1 MKDKLDRFEETPKK
15 KPLDRK
21 IIATHLRKRA
31 ILDAIIAMIMVPLSA
46 GMGTLMLLFADDVFL
61 IAFSVLFL
69 AMAAIWLWYVIL
81 PFILLPFGKFTVCLD
96 CMCRKEIV
104 RRSSGKY
111 TRWDPVFFFSH
122 HGSYTVYDSL
132 YNYSEPG
139 QLFYV
144 VSYYGHKRSPA
155 LIFHTHQYE
164 WVGAPEEII
173 GLISTESTPSD
184 RMSNETILTRRP
196 LTKGRKTKLTG
207 EEIARDMV
215 EDVRVSNGQ
224 LGLAAFGVVV
234 LGCLLFTIEAT
245 VATIFLA
252 VALPLCAAIGL
263 QRAIWCAKVRS
274 HRFNIEKDTLM
285 DKDPLNRG
293 IGRWKKMRFV
303 LTFRNSGEY
312 MLPLRDSS
320 VYYDAELGD
329 TFYIVRFAGKNFE
342 GKKKTVR
349 AVYNALDV
357 EVENDDQ

>member
-1 MKDKLDRFEETPKK
+1 MMRNLDKFEETPKK

-21 IIATHLRKRA
+21 IVAKELRKVQIAEVILIA
-31 ILDAIIAMIMVPLSA
+31 ILLVPFVVFGLV
-46 GMGTLMLLFADDVFL
+46 LLLANVVLFDVLAVFL
-61 IAFSVLFL
+61 FVFSALVLL
-69 AMAAIWLWYVIL
+69 SSLSQL
-81 PFILLPFGKFTVCLD
+81 LILLPMGKFTVCYD
-96 CMCRKEIV
+96 AMCRKERV
-104 RRSSGKY
+104 HRRHGGTTLY
-111 TRWDPVFFFSH
+111 MYFSH
-122 HGSYTVYDSL
+122 HGAVSPPASL
-132 YNYSEPG
+132 YHSTEPG
-139 QLFYV
+139 DMFYV
-144 VSYYGHKRSPA
+144 VSYCGYKWMPSM
-155 LIFHTHQYE
+155 IFPTNMYE
-164 WVGAPEEII
+164 WVGPAEDV
-173 GLISTESTPSD
+173 GGVSTASVPSD

-215 EDVRVSNGQ
+215 EDVRVSNGK

-245 VATIFLA
+245 VATVFLT
-252 VALPLCAAIGL
+252 VALPVCAAIGL
-263 QRAIWCAKVRS
+263 QRAIWCAKVKN
-274 HRFNIEKDTLM
+274 HRFEIEKDTLM

-293 IGRWKKMRFV
+293 FWRWKKMRFV

-329 TFYIVRFAGKNFE
+329 TFYIVRFAGK
-342 GKKKTVR
+342 KKTVR